1 MRPQKKHWIMV
12 KRGLSADP
20 KHREAMGQA
29 VWCFLHI
36 LDRADFE
43 TGKVYDWRDADE
55 AEDMGVNERTLR
67 AWRQSLEKAGY
78 IKCQQK
84 QRGLEITIWNWINP
98 RDYSAGIINPKGDIK
113 TAPSEIQGD
122 IKTAPSEFQGDM
134 QGDMQGDIRVRR
146 NIVTPTLDS
155 RVINQGSTQGDETLA
170 WLSKKYTATFGPIP
184 SITIADQI
192 KDAAE
197 SPLSWLEFAFG
208 QLAEAKKSKP
218 IMNGWSYVLAVL
230 KSCRNLGG
238 IPTPANQAGNK
249 TTAGKV
255 AEIHAALESL

>member
-1 MRPQKKHWIMV
+1 MTRTPKKHWIMV

-55 AEDMGVNERTLR
+55 ADDMGVNERTLR
-67 AWRQSLEKAGY
+67 SWRQALEKAGY

-98 RDYSAGIINPKGDIK
+98 RDYSAGIVNPKGDTK
-113 TAPSEIQGD
+113 TAPSETQGD
-122 IKTAPSEFQGDM
+122 IKTAPLEFQGDI
-134 QGDMQGDIRVRR
+134 QGDIQVRR
-146 NIVTPTLDS
+146 NPVTPTLDS
-155 RVINQGSTQGDETLA
+155 ESINQGSTQGEDNVA
-170 WLSKKYTATFGPIP
+170 WLSKKYSSTFGPIP

-208 QLAEAKKSKP
+208 QLEAKKKKETV
-218 IMNGWSYVLAVL
+218 MNGWSYVLAVL

-238 IPTPANQAGNK
+238 IPTPADQAGKK
-249 TTAGKV
+249 TTAAGKV
-255 AEIHAALESL
+255 AGIHAALESL